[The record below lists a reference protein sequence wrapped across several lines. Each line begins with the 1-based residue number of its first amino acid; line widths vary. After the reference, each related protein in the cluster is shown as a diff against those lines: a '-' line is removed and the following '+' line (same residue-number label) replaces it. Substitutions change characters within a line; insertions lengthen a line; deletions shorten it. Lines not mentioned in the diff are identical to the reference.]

1 MKQIGSSILLLGV
14 LGISG
19 CSREPSVAAA
29 PKPAADVPAGKRV
42 ELKASAK
49 TVHQNFFDAS
59 FPSVLTVDSG
69 DVVYLETATGH
80 PKYFELHGVPK
91 EKIPKELYEAFEGL
105 PFDDSGPDR
114 GRADSTLNGPI
125 KINGAEPGD
134 VLEVRIR
141 SVDVRFPLA
150 AQSFVPDRGVL
161 MEDFPYEKHRIL
173 WLDLEKNV
181 MEYAPGIV
189 VPLKPFWG
197 TVGVAPPP
205 KMGKVPSGP
214 PNIFGGN
221 FDNRDLVAGTTVF
234 LPVYVPGALLSL
246 GDGHAAQGQGEVCL
260 SAIEAS
266 LKGEI
271 QVILHKGKSLKL
283 PRAET
288 PTHYMTMG
296 MDRDLDVAAKIA
308 TREMLDWMV
317 EMKKISRDDAYFI
330 ASAAMDLTV
339 TQAVDGTKGIHAM
352 LAKSMFK

>member
-1 MKQIGSSILLLGV
+1 MVEVS
-14 LGISG
+14 
-19 CSREPSVAAA
+19 
-29 PKPAADVPAGKRV
+29 VPASDAPSGKRF

-49 TVHQNFFDAS
+49 TVHQNFFDATLK
-59 FPSVLTVDSG
+59 PVLTVDSG
-69 DVVYLETATGH
+69 DTVYLETATGH
-80 PKYFELHGVPK
+80 PAYFEKHGVPK
-91 EKIPKELYEAFEGL
+91 EKIPKELYEAFDGL

-125 KINGAEPGD
+125 QINGAEQGD

-141 SVDVRFPLA
+141 SVEVRFSLA

-161 MEDFPYEKHRIL
+161 TEDFPYEKHQIL
-173 WLDLEKNV
+173 WLDLDKQV

-197 TVGVAPPP
+197 TVGVAPPA
-205 KMGKVPSGP
+205 KMGRVPSGP

-221 FDNRDLVAGTTVF
+221 FDNRDLVAGTTIF
-234 LPVYVPGALLSL
+234 LPVYVRGALLSV

-260 SAIEAS
+260 SAIESS

-271 QVILHKGKSLKL
+271 QVILHKNRPLNL

-308 TREMLDWMV
+308 TREMLNWMV
-317 EMKKISRDDAYFI
+317 EMKGISRDQAYLI

-339 TQAVDGTKGIHAM
+339 TQAVDGTKGIHAV
-352 LAKSMFK
+352 LAKSMFQVKTEP